1 MPREQGARDHE
12 PQTTVLATAGECTVE
27 LARPEGLATISLMGE
42 LDLENADEVF
52 DTIRP
57 VIESERRVAVDLH
70 RLEFVDSYGISRL
83 IAAQQTA
90 DAAGVQMVVKRPRAS
105 MRRVLSISGLIS
117 FLHVE

>member
-1 MPREQGARDHE
+1 VPTDHEARDDE

-27 LARPEGLATISLMGE
+27 LARPDGVATISITGE

-52 DTIRP
+52 ESIRP
-57 VIESERRVAVDLH
+57 VIASEQTVAVDLH

-90 DAAGVQMVVKRPRAS
+90 DAAGVQMVVRRPRPAT
-105 MRRVLSISGLIS
+105 RRVLSISGLLS